1 MADLDNAAS
10 TTEKIEALPIKAYMP
25 GVVAICEKNV
35 GDAVEEG
42 EVILILEAMKME
54 NLITAPICGK
64 VLSLAV
70 KEGEKVGRGALLA
83 MIG

>member
-1 MADLDNAAS
+1 
-10 TTEKIEALPIKAYMP
+10 MP
-25 GVVAICEKNV
+25 GVVAFCEKST

-54 NLITAPICGK
+54 NLIMAPMRGQ

-70 KEGEKVGRGALLA
+70 KEGEKVARGTLLA
-83 MIG
+83 TIG